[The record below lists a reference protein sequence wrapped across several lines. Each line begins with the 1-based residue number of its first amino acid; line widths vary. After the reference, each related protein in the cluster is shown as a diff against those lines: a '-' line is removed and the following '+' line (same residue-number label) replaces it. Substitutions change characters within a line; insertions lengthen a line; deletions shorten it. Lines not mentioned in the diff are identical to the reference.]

1 MAKKK
6 KELNTTEYIFKKG
19 DNITTVAEKITGRNY
34 LLFKLLQF
42 NNLTMSEV
50 KEGTVLKWR

>member
-6 KELNTTEYIFKKG
+6 KELNTIEYVFKKG
-19 DNITTVAEKITGRNY
+19 DNINTVAEKITGRNY

>member
-6 KELNTTEYIFKKG
+6 EPKTIEYVFKAG
-19 DNITTVAEKITGRNY
+19 DNISTVAEKITGRNY